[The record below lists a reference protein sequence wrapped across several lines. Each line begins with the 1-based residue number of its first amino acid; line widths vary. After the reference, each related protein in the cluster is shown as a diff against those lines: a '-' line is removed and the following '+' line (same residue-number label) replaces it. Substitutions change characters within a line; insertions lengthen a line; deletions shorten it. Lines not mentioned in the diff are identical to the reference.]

1 MTTNHLVSRMVLGGV
16 LGLLLLAAPAHAQA
30 ISTFTVQASG
40 SVTTPTE
47 TVNFS
52 GPIQL
57 IATVVNDPAGG
68 PPTSVVSV
76 DARQLVA
83 TGATSGAVFINSGQA
98 QLTRVFAATDAIA
111 TTFAFFP
118 PGPGGFLKTRT
129 ALATLNLTYNLT
141 TQALTG
147 ATATISTAKFP

>member
-1 MTTNHLVSRMVLGGV
+1 MTTKHLVSRMVLGCM
-16 LGLLLLAAPAHAQA
+16 LGLLLAAPAHAQA
-30 ISTFTVQASG
+30 ISSYTVQASG
-40 SVTTPTE
+40 SVTIPAE

-52 GPIQL
+52 GPIQ
-57 IATVVNDPAGG
+57 ITATVVNDPAGG
-68 PPTSVVSV
+68 PPTSVVSI

-83 TGATSGAVFINSGQA
+83 TGATSGTVFVNSGQA
-98 QLTRVFAATDAIA
+98 HLTRPLAATDTIA

-118 PGPGGFLKTRT
+118 SGPGGFLKTRT

-147 ATATISTAKFP
+147 ATASISTAKFP

>member
-1 MTTNHLVSRMVLGGV
+1 MTTNHLVSRMVLGAV
-16 LGLLLLAAPAHAQA
+16 LGWLFFAAPAHAQA

-52 GPIQL
+52 GPIQ
-57 IATVVNDPAGG
+57 ITATVVNDPAGG
-68 PPTSVVSV
+68 PASSVVGV

-83 TGATSGAVFINSGQA
+83 TGATSGARFINSGQA
-98 QLTRVFAATDAIA
+98 QLTRVFGATDSIQ
-111 TTFAFFP
+111 TTFAFYP
-118 PGPGGFLKTRT
+118 AGPGGFLNTRT
-129 ALATLNLTYNLT
+129 ALATLNLSYNVT

-147 ATATISTAKFP
+147 ATASISTAKFP